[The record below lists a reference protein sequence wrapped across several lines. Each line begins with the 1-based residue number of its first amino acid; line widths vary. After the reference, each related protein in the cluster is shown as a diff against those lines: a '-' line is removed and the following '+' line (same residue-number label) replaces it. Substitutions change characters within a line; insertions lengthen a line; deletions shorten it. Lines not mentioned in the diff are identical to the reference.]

1 MLDKI
6 LECLESSLTKYSF
19 SAPYEGFE
27 LSDGR
32 YNYIGIKQSEYRVH
46 IYLYE
51 ELDFSKDKYT
61 ILELKKATESEIA
74 NILTSLEQ
82 KITKKFFAES
92 YTGKFK
98 YKLHGVLEFNS
109 GRKEFFLVNQE
120 RKVELKQHYDK
131 YITEVISNRTRK
143 MQEYDWASVL
153 EKAFDFEL
161 TGYTESQLTEIL
173 LQGLEAAKAT
183 RKKDFIQSFQD
194 CMMSHCNTWKEK
206 TFLPLYYNIE
216 KVTFFSNSYTLKE
229 NIKVDT
235 EKLDF
240 FVQQALWAIQFQKY
254 SWDVPYAKEDL
265 DRAAKDFKSEK
276 AKMYLKKGSGLLPE
290 SLIHYKDEEV
300 ECKAN
305 DIFAT
310 ISVTIK
316 QENASAYRKALDFSI
331 NLLQNNFPRSYGF
344 KLSSKAEKSF
354 IKIKGIAQ
362 SSTNRFFA
370 QALQYQELHP
380 KLVEYAEVAM
390 VEFQW
395 YNDVAPGE
403 KSCMPGSYAV
413 FGLGLISEAYFPL
426 VLKYFNRVDDEHQ
439 MVHKYFVEALIS
451 RYGITQESLP
461 VICDGIDSAQFR
473 MKYKELKKAMQ
484 LPENKALLE
493 EVLKGKS
500 ANYKEEVYYAI
511 K

>member
-1 MLDKI
+1 MVDKI

-82 KITKKFFAES
+82 KITEKFFAES

-143 MQEYDWASVL
+143 MQEYDWASLL

-235 EKLDF
+235 ENLTFLYNKLF
-240 FVQQALWAIQFQKY
+240 GQF
-254 SWDVPYAKEDL
+254 S
-265 DRAAKDFKSEK
+265 FKST
-276 AKMYLKKGSGLLPE
+276 AGTFLLPKKIWTVPPKILKVKKQKCT
-290 SLIHYKDEEV
+290 SK
-300 ECKAN
+300 KAQ
-305 DIFAT
+305 
-310 ISVTIK
+310 VCCP
-316 QENASAYRKALDFSI
+316 KALYITRTKRSNARQMI
-331 NLLQNNFPRSYGF
+331 SLLPS
-344 KLSSKAEKSF
+344 
-354 IKIKGIAQ
+354 
-362 SSTNRFFA
+362 
-370 QALQYQELHP
+370 
-380 KLVEYAEVAM
+380 V
-390 VEFQW
+390 
-395 YNDVAPGE
+395 
-403 KSCMPGSYAV
+403 
-413 FGLGLISEAYFPL
+413 
-426 VLKYFNRVDDEHQ
+426 
-439 MVHKYFVEALIS
+439 
-451 RYGITQESLP
+451 
-461 VICDGIDSAQFR
+461 
-473 MKYKELKKAMQ
+473 
-484 LPENKALLE
+484 
-493 EVLKGKS
+493 
-500 ANYKEEVYYAI
+500 
-511 K
+511 